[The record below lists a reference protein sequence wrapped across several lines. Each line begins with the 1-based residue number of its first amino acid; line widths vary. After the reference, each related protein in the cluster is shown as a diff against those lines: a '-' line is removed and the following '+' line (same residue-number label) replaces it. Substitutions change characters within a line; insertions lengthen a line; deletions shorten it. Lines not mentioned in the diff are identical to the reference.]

1 MNTIPDTAEHGAPAP
16 TARIAERA
24 LCELLDRALVATR
37 RDTDADPARYPVLFE
52 ARPHALRMV
61 ATDGHRLAIAERD
74 CAEAKPSSR
83 LLVRPRHFAELREQ
97 LRARSHA
104 EVTLR
109 ATEAGLAVEGA
120 ADRVLPLERHAT
132 FPSYEH
138 ILPSPAVTA
147 EVLCKDML
155 AALRRVAAFAD
166 RPAPGFRPVRLEVSP
181 GRLTVSVPDPSRAVL
196 TATVPSSYTGKALTI
211 GFNARYL
218 IDALRLHPA
227 RDIIALGLTDPHTA
241 AIIRGARDP
250 GFTYIVMPMI

>member
-1 MNTIPDTAEHGAPAP
+1 MNTIPDTAETAASAP
-16 TARIAERA
+16 TARITERA
-24 LCELLDRALVATR
+24 LCKLLDRALIATR
-37 RDTDADPARYPVLFE
+37 RDTDADPARSTVLIE
-52 ARPHALRMV
+52 GARNALRMV
-61 ATDGHRLAIAERD
+61 ATDGHRLSVAERE
-74 CAEAKPSSR
+74 CAGPGLPPRLVLRSR
-83 LLVRPRHFAELREQ
+83 QLAALRNQ
-97 LRARSHA
+97 LGARSQA

-109 ATEAGLAVEGA
+109 VTEAGLAIEGA
-120 ADRVLPLERHAT
+120 ADRVLPLERRAT
-132 FPSYEH
+132 FPDYQG
-138 ILPSPAVTA
+138 ILPSPTATA
-147 EVLCKDML
+147 EVLCKDLL
-155 AALRRVAAFAD
+155 AALRRVAALTD